1 LLAVWASFRDD
12 VAVDPIAVLRL
23 IGVANVNAVVP
34 FGVNVAAAFVIG
46 LPDDVAVA
54 DVAAADGTAVDVP
67 PVAVASAAIVP
78 VAVVAAVEYE
88 AELVALDLV
97 TFETWP

>member
-1 LLAVWASFRDD
+1 VWASFRDD

-54 DVAAADGTAVDVP
+54 GVVVAADGTAVDVP